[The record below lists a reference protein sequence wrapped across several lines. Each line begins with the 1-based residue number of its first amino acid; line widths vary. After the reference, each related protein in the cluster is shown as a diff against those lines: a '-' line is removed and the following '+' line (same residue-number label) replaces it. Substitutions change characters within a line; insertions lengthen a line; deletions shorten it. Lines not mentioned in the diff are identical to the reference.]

1 MAGLHRPLP
10 SFFPLSSHF
19 AETDLV
25 HLVVVEDAVAVA
37 VEADAVVEVD
47 VEAAAVECVAVVEVE
62 AAAVVEP
69 VAVVEAVAV
78 VVADV
83 ENKKRRQIVL
93 RSILTMT
100 YP

>member
-25 HLVVVEDAVAVA
+25 HLVVVEDAFV

-47 VEAAAVECVAVVEVE
+47 VEAAAVECVAFVEVE